1 MYFSIG
7 LLSVVGSLART
18 YRHKVVMSISVV
30 VGSWQSIINW
40 KWWWVL
46 SMAETE
52 REDELPMV
60 G

>member
-18 YRHKVVMSISVV
+18 YRHKLVMTISVV

-40 KWWWVL
+40 KMVVGV
-46 SMAETE
+46 EHGRDRE
-52 REDELPMV
+52 R